1 MRAYGW
7 LVGAGALLA
16 GLAVLAAGLQLSGY
30 DAPAAL
36 GALWS
41 GAFGSWYALTSATL
55 VRAVPLIVIGLGL
68 ALAFR
73 AGAFN
78 IGAEGQFYAGA
89 TAATWV
95 GLQVGALPWPLAVA
109 AVLSS
114 AILAGALW
122 VAVPVLLRMRYGV
135 LEVISTLLLN
145 FVAEALTSLLVQG
158 PLQEQQRIY
167 PQSDA
172 IAEAARLPLVPGT
185 RLHAGLLLALA
196 GALLLHGVFAR
207 TLWGFRLRAVGLGA
221 RAAEIAGRIDS
232 RRTAALA
239 LALSGAIAGLA
250 GGVEVAGVSYA
261 LFQNLS
267 PGYGFTAIAVALL
280 GRLHPLGVVLAGLLF
295 GALEAGAGAM
305 QREAGVP
312 AVAVYVVE
320 AVVILAVLLAEAA
333 RRHGA
338 AALATLGTAGRSPGS
353 VYR

>member
-1 MRAYGW
+1 M
-7 LVGAGALLA
+7 
-16 GLAVLAAGLQLSGY
+16 LAAGLSLAGY
-30 DAPAAL
+30 DAAVAL
-36 GALWS
+36 AALWS

-55 VRAVPLIVIGLGL
+55 VRAVPLIIIGLGL

-73 AGAFN
+73 GGAFN
-78 IGAEGQFYAGA
+78 IGGEGQFYAGA
-89 TAATWV
+89 IAAAWIGLNV
-95 GLQVGALPWPLAVA
+95 GGLPSPLAVA
-109 AVLSS
+109 AVLSGS
-114 AILAGALW
+114 VLAGAAW
-122 VAVPVLLRMRYGV
+122 VAIPVLLRVRYGV

-145 FVAEALTSLLVQG
+145 FVAESLTSLLVQG
-158 PLQEQQRIY
+158 PLQESQRIY

-172 IAEAARLPLVPGT
+172 IAAAARLPVLAGT
-185 RLHAGLLLALA
+185 RLHLGLPLAVA
-196 GALLLHGVFAR
+196 GALCLHWIFAR

-232 RRTAALA
+232 RRMIALA

-280 GRLHPLGVVLAGLLF
+280 GRLHPVGVVIAGLLF
-295 GALEAGAGAM
+295 GGLEAGAGAM

-320 AVVILAVLLAEAA
+320 AVVILTLLLAASA
-333 RRHGA
+333 RRA
-338 AALATLGTAGRSPGS
+338 PS
-353 VYR
+353 